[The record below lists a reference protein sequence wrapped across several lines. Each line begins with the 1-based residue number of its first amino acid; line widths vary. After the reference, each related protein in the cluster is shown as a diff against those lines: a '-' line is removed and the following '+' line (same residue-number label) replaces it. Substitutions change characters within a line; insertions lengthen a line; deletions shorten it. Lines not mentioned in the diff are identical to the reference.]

1 MAFND
6 LTPDDREHAKMEN
19 GKNKRPAERLRCE
32 TCLYWEDFNGV
43 CFCGASPYCAAHNN
57 SRCLFFTIRLNV
69 RRIYAI
75 LRGLIA

>member
-32 TCLYWEDFNGV
+32 TCLY
-43 CFCGASPYCAAHNN
+43 
-57 SRCLFFTIRLNV
+57 
-69 RRIYAI
+69 
-75 LRGLIA
+75 